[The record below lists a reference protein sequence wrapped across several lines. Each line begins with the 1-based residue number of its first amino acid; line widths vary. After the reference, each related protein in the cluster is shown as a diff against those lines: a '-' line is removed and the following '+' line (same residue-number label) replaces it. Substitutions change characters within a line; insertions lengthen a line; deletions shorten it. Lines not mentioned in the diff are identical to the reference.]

1 MLFTRRNARISRLY
15 GQRDKKEA
23 RLWTIRRSLTSTGT
37 GIREPLR
44 LPPGS
49 TAAFSM
55 LCPGISSAAIT
66 MRKSAL
72 TILISGPGTPYRRSD
87 QVHCG
92 HGWDE
97 SPGTC
102 HWTAG
107 RRGGPKA
114 GARVWRRCWGNWT
127 SASPTIGDRSRR
139 RRSGFW
145 RNVSARFCGDRR
157 RITGISFCGAIGTA
171 RISPPS
177 QSVWIAARAG

>member
-1 MLFTRRNARISRLY
+1 MDDTQIIDLY
-15 GQRDKKEA
+15 WDRDQ
-23 RLWTIRRSLTSTGT
+23 G
-37 GIREPLR
+37 
-44 LPPGS
+44 
-49 TAAFSM
+49 
-55 LCPGISSAAIT
+55 AIT
-66 MRKSAL
+66 ATAGKYGSFLHAL
-72 TILISGPGTPYRRSD
+72 SWNILRSHHDAEECVNDTYFRAWNAMPPERPGALRAW
-87 QVHCG
+87 G
-92 HGWDE
+92 G

-107 RRGGPKA
+107 RQGGPKA

-157 RITGISFCGAIGTA
+157 RITGISSCGAIGTA

>member
-1 MLFTRRNARISRLY
+1 MLFTRRNAQISRLY

-23 RLWTIRRSLTSTGT
+23 RLWTIRRSLTSIGT

>member
-1 MLFTRRNARISRLY
+1 MDDTQIIDLY
-15 GQRDKKEA
+15 WDRDQ
-23 RLWTIRRSLTSTGT
+23 G
-37 GIREPLR
+37 
-44 LPPGS
+44 
-49 TAAFSM
+49 
-55 LCPGISSAAIT
+55 AIT
-66 MRKSAL
+66 ATAGKYGSFLHALSWNILRSHHDAEECVNDTYFRAWNAIPPERPSAL
-72 TILISGPGTPYRRSD
+72 RA
-87 QVHCG
+87 
-92 HGWDE
+92 WDGL
-97 SPGTC
+97 PGTC
-102 HWTAG
+102 RWTAG

-157 RITGISFCGAIGTA
+157 RITGISSCGAIGTA